1 MGHLRMICFKVFPT
15 IYLPKRRFKNLW
27 WFNFLILG
35 MVFAGEGSPPGH
47 SIGVSFSPCF
57 CYTISLLYVVYVLL
71 LSSSSLLFIIIYI
84 YVLHY
89 YSC

>member
-57 CYTISLLYVVYVLL
+57 CYTISLLYVICPFFV
-71 LSSSSLLFIIIYI
+71 IIIVYYKYYNI
-84 YVLHY
+84 YVLHN
-89 YSC
+89 SC